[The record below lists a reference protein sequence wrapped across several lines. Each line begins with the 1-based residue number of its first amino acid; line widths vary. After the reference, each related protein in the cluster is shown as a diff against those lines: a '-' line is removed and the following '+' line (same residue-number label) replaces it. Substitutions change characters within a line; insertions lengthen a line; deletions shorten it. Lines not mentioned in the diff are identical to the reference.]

1 MCFRISRYG
10 LVSTKEAVFLVGGN
24 IGKIGTREEKSSI
37 IAKFSNDQWSIVG
50 NLHQG
55 RSSLTAISTGL
66 LIIIIGGWF
75 SDPSP

>member
-1 MCFRISRYG
+1 M
-10 LVSTKEAVFLVGGN
+10 VSTKDAVFLVGGN
-24 IGKIGTREEKSSI
+24 TGKIDNRELKSSI

-55 RSSLTAISTGL
+55 RSSLTAISNGY

-75 SDPSP
+75 SDPDP